1 MICNLTYT
9 LCLLQMEK
17 PMKILDKMTLAGI
30 TPNETH
36 TNNPIIIHGL
46 AWVIPA
52 RHSSSFTKLRNEGL
66 SFRCIKKWEKKKRA
80 VKWFRETIVYNILI
94 DGYIYKLFIIIITEY
109 GALPGGYL
117 LCDECIYLVIS
128 LIQLMGLNR
137 RSCLGGCW
145 HYAINE
151 IFNLTSVHIFH
162 KCFIVRL
169 GICR

>member
-1 MICNLTYT
+1 
-9 LCLLQMEK
+9 
-17 PMKILDKMTLAGI
+17 MKILDKMTLAGI
-30 TPNETH
+30 TPNETY
-36 TNNPIIIHGL
+36 TNNPIIMHGL

-66 SFRCIKKWEKKKRA
+66 RAVLKNGKKKA

-109 GALPGGYL
+109 GTLPGGYL

>member
-1 MICNLTYT
+1 MKHTQTTQSSYMAWLGWYRQGIPVV
-9 LCLLQMEK
+9 LLNWGMRVWASAVLK
-17 PMKILDKMTLAGI
+17 NGK
-30 TPNETH
+30 
-36 TNNPIIIHGL
+36 
-46 AWVIPA
+46 
-52 RHSSSFTKLRNEGL
+52 
-66 SFRCIKKWEKKKRA
+66 KKKRA

-128 LIQLMGLNR
+128 LIQLMGLNTG
-137 RSCLGGCW
+137 SCLGGCW

-151 IFNLTSVHIFH
+151 ILNLTSVHIFH